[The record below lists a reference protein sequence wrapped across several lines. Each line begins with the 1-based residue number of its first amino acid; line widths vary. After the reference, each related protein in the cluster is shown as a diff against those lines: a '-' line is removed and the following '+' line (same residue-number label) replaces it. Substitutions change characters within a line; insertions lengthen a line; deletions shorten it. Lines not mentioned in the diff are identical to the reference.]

1 MPDQGEIILDMSGQG
16 LYIDSTLDPV
26 LVVIPRACGKGRLGF
41 FWEEHG
47 KAKQKQV
54 LEAPKRV

>member
-26 LVVIPRACGKGRLGF
+26 LVVIPRACGKGHLGF
-41 FWEEHG
+41 FWEKHG
-47 KAKQKQV
+47 KAK
-54 LEAPKRV
+54 